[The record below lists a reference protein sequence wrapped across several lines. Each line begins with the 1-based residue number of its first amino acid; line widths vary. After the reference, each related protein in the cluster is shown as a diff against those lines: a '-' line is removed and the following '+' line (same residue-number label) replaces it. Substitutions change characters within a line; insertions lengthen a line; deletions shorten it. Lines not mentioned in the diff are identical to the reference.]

1 MVILT
6 AKLSKGKLIGILCAA
21 IAVIVLIIA
30 LSARGAASRLL
41 ETAGKRH
48 IRLETA
54 EAQAEFLEKNGF
66 SVAQEPVR
74 VQEVRIPEEFSEV
87 YQQYN
92 ELQKS
97 QGFDLRRYRGKT
109 VTQTVYQVLDY
120 PAEGDEPV
128 YATLLLCR
136 GRLIAADL
144 SRGGEES
151 FLRPLLET

>member
-21 IAVIVLIIA
+21 VAVIVLIIV
-30 LSARGAASRLL
+30 LSARGASARLQ
-41 ETAGKRH
+41 ETAGKPH

-66 SVAQEPVR
+66 SVAREPVR

-92 ELQKS
+92 EIQKS
-97 QGFDLRRYRGKT
+97 QGFDLHRYRGKT

-128 YATLLLCR
+128 YATLLTCR
-136 GRLIAADL
+136 GKLIAADL